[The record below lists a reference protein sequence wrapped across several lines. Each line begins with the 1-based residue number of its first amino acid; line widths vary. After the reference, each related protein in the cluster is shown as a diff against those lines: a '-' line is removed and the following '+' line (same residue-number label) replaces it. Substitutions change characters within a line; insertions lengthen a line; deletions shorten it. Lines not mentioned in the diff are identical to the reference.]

1 MARTDLTPSEGAVI
15 GHPGDLVD
23 EDRVPARPKSSTVM
37 FSLRVDRQTFEALS
51 DIAEERGR
59 RFSDVARDALHV
71 YVDRPT
77 DAASYRLL
85 EAIAAKVGVQT
96 AERDAV
102 CIRGIATEDRRPKT
116 QPHQGRESLEDDV
129 SDQGRL
135 PLSAD
140 PE

>member
-96 AERDAV
+96 AERETPYVSEASQP
-102 CIRGIATEDRRPKT
+102 RIAGRRRSPTRAAKASKT
-116 QPHQGRESLEDDV
+116 T
-129 SDQGRL
+129 
-135 PLSAD
+135 
-140 PE
+140 